1 MLPMNTRKNFNFVL
15 ISSIVTAIV
24 LVSTSAITNVNATAN
39 TTTITGVSVVKAGG
53 GNATAP
59 LTSFTPQQMEIKVG
73 QSVMW
78 YNPTLVGEP
87 HTVSFV
93 LDNKSNTDFAIPFA
107 VPSSTKFMVLPPGSN
122 GQPTVGGPPTNGM
135 NTIIGINGR
144 VYNPVAID
152 SSGNVKVMSQDAN
165 YTMAGSEKYVN
176 SGLLL
181 PKGKGQEFPGSS
193 TTFTVTFEKAGI
205 YYYHCILHDWMKGK
219 VIVK

>member
-1 MLPMNTRKNFNFVL
+1 MNTRKNFNFVL
-15 ISSIVTAIV
+15 ISAIVTAIV
-24 LVSTSAITNVNATAN
+24 LVSTSAITNVNAAAN
-39 TTTITGVSVVKAGG
+39 ITTITGVSVVKAGG

-59 LTSFTPQQMEIKVG
+59 LTSFTPQQIEIRVG

-93 LDNKSNTDFAIPFA
+93 LDNKSNASFAIPFA

-122 GQPTVGGPPTNGM
+122 GQPTLGGPPINGM
-135 NTIIGINGR
+135 NTIVGINGR
-144 VYNPVAID
+144 VYNPVSID
-152 SSGNVKVMSQDAN
+152 SSGNVKVMSQNAN

-181 PKGKGQEFPGSS
+181 PTGKGQEFPGSS
-193 TTFTVTFEKAGI
+193 NTFTVTFQKAGT
-205 YYYHCILHDWMKGK
+205 YKYLCIVHPWMVGQ

>member
-15 ISSIVTAIV
+15 ISAIVTAIV
-24 LVSTSAITNVNATAN
+24 LVSTSAITNVNAAAN
-39 TTTITGVSVVKAGG
+39 TTAITGASVVKAGG

-59 LTSFTPQQMEIKVG
+59 LTSFTPQQIEIKVG

-93 LDNKSNTDFAIPFA
+93 LDNKSNTNFAIPFA

-122 GQPTVGGPPTNGM
+122 GQPTVGGPPMNGM
-135 NTIIGINGR
+135 NTIVGINGR
-144 VYNPVAID
+144 VYNPVSVD
-152 SSGNVKVMSQDAN
+152 SSGNVKVMSQ
-165 YTMAGSEKYVN
+165 
-176 SGLLL
+176 
-181 PKGKGQEFPGSS
+181 
-193 TTFTVTFEKAGI
+193 KAGT
-205 YYYHCILHDWMKGK
+205 YKYLCIVHPWMVGK

>member
-1 MLPMNTRKNFNFVL
+1 MNTRKNFNFVL
-15 ISSIVTAIV
+15 ISAIVTAIV

-59 LTSFTPQQMEIKVG
+59 LTSFTPEQLEIKVG

-93 LDNKSNTDFAIPFA
+93 LDNKSNASFAVPFA

-122 GQPTVGGPPTNGM
+122 GQPTMGGPPINGM
-135 NTIIGINGR
+135 NTIVGINGR
-144 VYNPVAID
+144 VYNPLSID
-152 SSGNVKVMSQDAN
+152 SSGNVKVMSQNAN
-165 YTMAGSEKYVN
+165 YTMVGSEKYVN

-193 TTFTVTFEKAGI
+193 NTFTVTFQKAGT
-205 YYYHCILHDWMKGK
+205 YKYLCIVHPWMVGK

>member
-1 MLPMNTRKNFNFVL
+1 MNIRKTFNFVL
-15 ISSIVTAIV
+15 ISAIVTAIV
-24 LVSTSAITNVNATAN
+24 LVSTSTITRTNVNAAN
-39 TTTITGVSVVKAGG
+39 TMPITGANVVKAGG

-59 LTSFTPQQMEIKVG
+59 LTSFTPEQLEIKVG

-93 LDNKSNTDFAIPFA
+93 LDNKSNASFAVPFA

-122 GQPTVGGPPTNGM
+122 GQPTMGGPPINGM
-135 NTIIGINGR
+135 NTIVGINGR
-144 VYNPVAID
+144 VYNPLSID
-152 SSGNVKVMSQDAN
+152 SSGNVKHFPPPNAN

-193 TTFTVTFEKAGI
+193 NTFTVTFQKAGT
-205 YYYHCILHDWMKGK
+205 YNYLCIVHPWMVGK
-219 VIVK
+219 IIVK

>member
-59 LTSFTPQQMEIKVG
+59 LTSFTPQQIEIKVG

-93 LDNKSNTDFAIPFA
+93 VDNKSNANFAIPFA
-107 VPSSTKFMVLPPGSN
+107 VLSSTKFMVLPPGSN
-122 GQPTVGGPPTNGM
+122 GQPTVGGPPMNGM
-135 NTIIGINGR
+135 NTIVGINGR
-144 VYNPVAID
+144 VYNPVSVD
-152 SSGNVKVMSQDAN
+152 SSGNVKVMSQNAN

-193 TTFTVTFEKAGI
+193 NTFTVTFQKAGT
-205 YYYHCILHDWMKGK
+205 YKYLCIVHPWMVGK

>member
-1 MLPMNTRKNFNFVL
+1 MNTRKYLKYLL
-15 ISSIVTAIV
+15 ISSFVTALV
-24 LVSTSAITNVNATAN
+24 LVSTSIITRTNVNAAVN
-39 TTTITGVSVVKAGG
+39 TTAITGTNVVKVGG
-53 GNATAP
+53 GNATEP
-59 LTSFTPQQMEIKVG
+59 ITSFTPQQIEIKVG

-78 YNPTLVGEP
+78 YNPSLAAEP

-144 VYNPVAID
+144 VYNPAAID
-152 SSGNVKVMSQDAN
+152 SSGNLKIMGPNAN
-165 YTMAGSEKYVN
+165 YTMTGSEKYVN

-193 TTFTVTFEKAGI
+193 TIFTVTFEKPGT

>member
-1 MLPMNTRKNFNFVL
+1 MNIRNYYVL
-15 ISSIVTAIV
+15 LSCIGIAIV
-24 LVSTSAITNVNATAN
+24 LVSTSTIPNTNANAASIVTA
-39 TTTITGVSVVKAGG
+39 TTGGNVVKVGG

-59 LTSFTPQQMEIKVG
+59 LTVFIPQKIEIKAG
-73 QSVMW
+73 QSVIW

-93 LDNKSNTDFAIPFA
+93 LDNKSNTAFATPFA
-107 VPSSTKFMVLPPGSN
+107 VPSSTKLMALPPGSN
-122 GQPTVGGPPTNGM
+122 GQPTMGGPPTSGM

-144 VYNPVAID
+144 VYNPTVVD
-152 SSGNVKVMSQDAN
+152 SSGNVKVMGPNAK
-165 YTMAGSEKYVN
+165 YTMVGSEKYVN

-193 TTFTVTFEKAGI
+193 NTFTVTFQKPGT
-205 YYYHCILHDWMKGK
+205 YNYLCIVHPWMTGK

>member
-1 MLPMNTRKNFNFVL
+1 MNTRKNINFVL
-15 ISSIVTAIV
+15 ISAIVTAIV
-24 LVSTSAITNVNATAN
+24 LVSTSTITNVTAS
-39 TTTITGVSVVKAGG
+39 VSGANVVKVGG

-93 LDNKSNTDFAIPFA
+93 LDNKSNTNFAIPFA

-122 GQPTVGGPPTNGM
+122 GQPTVGGPPMNGV

-144 VYNPVAID
+144 VYNPVSVD
-152 SSGNVKVMSQDAN
+152 SSGNVKAMSQNAN
-165 YTMAGSEKYVN
+165 YTMAGSEKLDVN

-193 TTFTVTFEKAGI
+193 NTFTVTFQKAGT
-205 YYYHCILHDWMKGK
+205 YNYLCIVHPWMVGK
-219 VIVK
+219 VVVK

>member
-1 MLPMNTRKNFNFVL
+1 MNTRKYLKYLL
-15 ISSIVTAIV
+15 IFGIVTALV
-24 LVSTSAITNVNATAN
+24 LVSTSTITRTNVSAAVNTTAITGAN
-39 TTTITGVSVVKAGG
+39 VVKVGG
-53 GNATAP
+53 GNGTAP
-59 LTSFTPQQMEIKVG
+59 LTSFTPEQIEIKVG

-152 SSGNVKVMSQDAN
+152 SSGNVKVMSQNAN

-193 TTFTVTFEKAGI
+193 TTFTVTFEKAGT
-205 YYYHCILHDWMKGK
+205 YYYHCIIHDWMKGK

>member
-1 MLPMNTRKNFNFVL
+1 MNTRKNFNFVL
-15 ISSIVTAIV
+15 LSAIVTAIV
-24 LVSTSAITNVNATAN
+24 LVSTSTITRTNVNAAVN
-39 TTTITGVSVVKAGG
+39 TTAITGANVVKVGG

-59 LTSFTPQQMEIKVG
+59 LTSFTPQQIEIKVG

-93 LDNKSNTDFAIPFA
+93 LDNKSHTNFAIPFA

-122 GQPTVGGPPTNGM
+122 GQPTVGGPPMNGM

-144 VYNPVAID
+144 VYNPVSID
-152 SSGNVKVMSQDAN
+152 SSGNVKVMSQNAN
-165 YTMAGSEKYVN
+165 YNMTGSEKYVN

-193 TTFTVTFEKAGI
+193 NTFTLTFQKAGT
-205 YYYHCILHDWMKGK
+205 YNYLCIVHPWMVGK